1 MQYLTYVSLVFTML
15 LWGGTFIAGRSL
27 AGSVSPAA
35 AAFFRFAIATVV
47 LAVLVRLI
55 DGRIIIPPRKIWIR
69 LLLLGATGIFSYNVC
84 FFTGLQFLEAG
95 RASLIIALNPLA
107 IVLGATLFLGESLNA
122 KQLCGVVISLIGA
135 FFVITNGH
143 PSVLLQGGFGPGELA
158 ILGCVVSWAAY
169 SIIGRT
175 VLTVLT
181 PLSAVFYSSF
191 CGTLLLV
198 PYAFMDGSILKAFSY
213 PFIDWLSLC
222 FLGMFGTAVG
232 FSLYYRAI
240 QSIGASRA
248 SVFINLV
255 PFFAIILSWALL
267 GESIGIA
274 ALSGGL
280 LLLTGVTL
288 TNRGAASKS
297 QKQQ

>member
-1 MQYLTYVSLVFTML
+1 MRYLTYLSLVFTML
-15 LWGGTFIAGRSL
+15 LWGGTFIAGRAL
-27 AGSVSPAA
+27 AGSVSPAS
-35 AAFFRFAIATVV
+35 AAFFRFAIATVA
-47 LAVLVRLI
+47 LAVLVRTI
-55 DGRIIIPPRKIWIR
+55 DGRVIIPPRHIWFR

-84 FFTGLQFLEAG
+84 FFTGLQHLEAG

-107 IVLGATLFLGESLNA
+107 IVIGATLFLQESLTLR
-122 KQLCGVVISLIGA
+122 QVFGVIVSLIGA

-143 PSVLLQGGFGPGELA
+143 PSMILAGGFGIGELA

-181 PLSAVFYSSF
+181 PLSAVFYSSLS
-191 CGTLLLV
+191 GTLLLF
-198 PYAFMDGSILKAFSY
+198 PYALTDGSMLQAHSY
-213 PFIDWLSLC
+213 SSVDWLSLG
-222 FLGMFGTAVG
+222 FLGLLGTAVG

-240 QSIGASRA
+240 QTIGASRA

-255 PFFAIILSWALL
+255 PFFAIILSWLLL
-267 GESIGIA
+267 GEAIGIA

-288 TNRGAASKS
+288 TNRRVARPADR
-297 QKQQ
+297 